1 MAFVKYRET
10 KVEQLQRQIKEAL
23 TAYASH
29 AKAGYDLEAIA
40 TPSDFFLKKLA
51 KDATENKAPLR
62 EMMRKS
68 PAWDEA
74 LDSWVIN
81 GNRTHEPDYEKIV
94 GWLDELFS
102 PVLYD
107 GKGTISSDDWWAII
121 TFLDADFDNDDY
133 PDRKEYAIRILNG
146 IDKKIYAEG
155 KKKSKVLRALLVHYG
170 LWNDTAGSECQ
181 KLFALIA
188 DELVAKKINYKL
200 YVSINP
206 AHILTMSN
214 PKYDDRGPMLVS
226 CHSLN
231 SKYSYKNGCVGYAR
245 DNISFI
251 AFTVKDNEDMDNL
264 YTRKTTRQMF
274 FYEPKSAVLLQSR
287 MYKAVGSRGS
297 EYGGIN
303 GYDELSTEY
312 RRLIQKE
319 IAFCEGVP
327 NLWEKTRNYDGG
339 LGNVDIRFL
348 TGHGFGGYADWNCAE
363 YCPILSIR
371 KAWDGDF
378 ERFTIGNYGL
388 CFSCGKEIEEGILC
402 SECND
407 TMHTKMCANCT
418 GLFDTSELTEV
429 HDLNGQIYSV
439 CEHCRDRNYRL
450 CEDCNEWH
458 SIENTTYA
466 KGCHGYVCN
475 RCLTRY
481 YSKCDSCCHYFY
493 DDELMNAIDEN
504 GCCIDICE
512 GCCDDNYHWDD
523 DRKVYV
529 CNDFVEDN
537 KEEKNNG

>member
-29 AKAGYDLEAIA
+29 AKDGSDLEAIT
-40 TPSDFFLKKLA
+40 TPSDYFLKRLA
-51 KDATENKAPLR
+51 KDAAENKESLR
-62 EMMRKS
+62 VMMRKS
-68 PAWDEA
+68 PAWDEG
-74 LDSWVIN
+74 LDAWVIN
-81 GNRTHEPDYEKIV
+81 GNRTHEPDYEKIET
-94 GWLDELFS
+94 WIRELFW
-102 PVLYD
+102 PIMHKKLGHD
-107 GKGTISSDDWWAII
+107 FDFILSDSWWAILM
-121 TFLDADFDNDDY
+121 FFSSNFEKKKARVVEL
-133 PDRKEYAIRILNG
+133 LNS

-170 LWNDTAGSECQ
+170 LWDDTAGSDCQ
-181 KLFALIA
+181 KYFALIA
-188 DELVAKKINYKL
+188 DELNAKKINYKL

-214 PKYDDRGPMLVS
+214 PKFDDREPMLVS

-303 GYDELSTEY
+303 GYDELSSEY
-312 RRLIQKE
+312 RHLIQKE
-319 IAFCEGVP
+319 ISFCEGVP
-327 NLWEKTRNYDGG
+327 NIWEKPREYMDDRTR
-339 LGNVDIRFL
+339 DIVEFYSSDS
-348 TGHGFGGYADWNCAE
+348 FGGYEDWLCPE

-371 KAWDGDF
+371 KDRDDDYK
-378 ERFTIGNYGL
+378 RFAIGNYGL
-388 CFSCGKEIEEGILC
+388 CFGCGKEIEEGILC
-402 SECND
+402 SECNG
-407 TMHTKMCANCT
+407 TMYTKMCANCT

-439 CEHCRDRNYRL
+439 CERCRDRNYRL

-504 GCCIDICE
+504 GYSIDICE
-512 GCCDDNYHWDD
+512 SCCDDNYHWDD
-523 DRKVYV
+523 DRKIYV
-529 CNDFVEDN
+529 CNDFVENN
-537 KEEKNNG
+537 KEEEE

>member
-29 AKAGYDLEAIA
+29 AKDGSDLEAIT
-40 TPSDFFLKKLA
+40 TPSDYFLKRLA
-51 KDATENKAPLR
+51 KDAAENKESLR
-62 EMMRKS
+62 VMMRKS
-68 PAWDEA
+68 PAWDEG
-74 LDSWVIN
+74 LDAWVIN
-81 GNRTHEPDYEKIV
+81 GNRTHEPDVKKV
-94 GWLDELFS
+94 ARWLEELFYPIMYKEVAPS
-102 PVLYD
+102 I
-107 GKGTISSDDWWAII
+107 KFIISQYWWAIRN
-121 TFLDADFDNDDY
+121 FFSPDFEQYKDDII
-133 PDRKEYAIRILNG
+133 EILNG
-146 IDKKIYAEG
+146 IDKRIYAKG
-155 KKKSKVLRALLVHYG
+155 KKKSKIVRSLLVHYG
-170 LWNDTAGSECQ
+170 LWDDTAGSDCQ
-181 KLFALIA
+181 KYFALVA
-188 DELVAKKINYKL
+188 DELSAKKINYKL

-214 PKYDDRGPMLVS
+214 PKFDDREPMLVS

-303 GYDELSTEY
+303 GYDELSSEY
-312 RRLIQKE
+312 RHLIQKE
-319 IAFCEGVP
+319 ISFCEGVP
-327 NLWEKTRNYDGG
+327 NIWEKPREYMDDRTR
-339 LGNVDIRFL
+339 DIVEFYSSDS
-348 TGHGFGGYADWNCAE
+348 FGGYEDWLCPE

-371 KAWDGDF
+371 KDRDDDYK
-378 ERFTIGNYGL
+378 RFAIGNYGL
-388 CFSCGKEIEEGILC
+388 CFGCGKEIEEGILC
-402 SECND
+402 SECNG

-439 CEHCRDRNYRL
+439 CERCRDRNYRL

-493 DDELMNAIDEN
+493 ADELMNAIDEN
-504 GCCIDICE
+504 GYSIYICE
-512 GCCDDNYHWDD
+512 SCCDDNYHWDD
-523 DRKVYV
+523 DRKIYV
-529 CNDFVEDN
+529 CNDFVENN
-537 KEEKNNG
+537 KEEEE